1 MDHSNDCHSQFGATV
16 LFMLKK
22 SMHWILGSLF
32 LCLHHHSISP
42 TNLSRT
48 GCTHRLNFLHKRSE
62 SVRAHR
68 CTLFLQ
74 YVSSNTHIGLDLGS
88 LHSVYGPCRLVCPCL
103 YCIVLHCTSLVCH
116 NCCCLLDKTWTGQPL
131 RETILGDFV

>member
-88 LHSVYGPCRLVCPCL
+88 LHSVYGPCRLVCPAL
-103 YCIVLHCTSLVCH
+103 PLLHCSALYFS
-116 NCCCLLDKTWTGQPL
+116 CLSQLLLLLAGQNMDWTAPP
-131 RETILGDFV
+131 